1 MDKQVLKLIVISD
14 LHIVP
19 EGQLSH
25 SLDTTE
31 RLNKCIEFINNYHD
45 DVDYVVFGGD
55 LADNG
60 ETKAYHRLKESFG
73 LLNSP
78 SYLTLGNHD
87 NRENFLEVFGQ
98 IQSKETGKFDYYVDI
113 KKHRI
118 IILDSSCPKY
128 SAAGFLEK
136 IQLDWLRE
144 KLTAARD
151 KAVIIVLH
159 HNFVDAHVK
168 TGNIILKNNVEF
180 ANLLIESH
188 PEIRQVISGH
198 IHMTSSGFYKGVPF
212 STLSG
217 SHYNIEPTLKYA
229 DSRLMPPVPR
239 REGPGQIAVVLSDKD
254 STVIHMMNFIDRHLP
269 MAQDLFGGYD

>member
-118 IILDSSCPKY
+118 IILDSSCQKY

-144 KLTAARD
+144 KLTQARD
-151 KAVIIVLH
+151 LS
-159 HNFVDAHVK
+159 
-168 TGNIILKNNVEF
+168 
-180 ANLLIESH
+180 LI
-188 PEIRQVISGH
+188 H
-198 IHMTSSGFYKGVPF
+198 I
-212 STLSG
+212 
-217 SHYNIEPTLKYA
+217 
-229 DSRLMPPVPR
+229 
-239 REGPGQIAVVLSDKD
+239 
-254 STVIHMMNFIDRHLP
+254 
-269 MAQDLFGGYD
+269 